1 MITTL
6 ETFINKNES
15 VLKHSDP
22 LIVTINDLI
31 EVYLV
36 DDISNPDDPEDPDN
50 STLTIS
56 LQSIKETISN
66 S

>member
-1 MITTL
+1 LITTL
-6 ETFINKNES
+6 ESFINKNES

-36 DDISNPDDPEDPDN
+36 DDISDPDDPEDPEN
-50 STLTIS
+50 STLTKS
-56 LQSIKETISN
+56 LQSIKEIILN

>member
-1 MITTL
+1 
-6 ETFINKNES
+6 
-15 VLKHSDP
+15 
-22 LIVTINDLI
+22 VTINDLI

-56 LQSIKETISN
+56 LQSIKETILN